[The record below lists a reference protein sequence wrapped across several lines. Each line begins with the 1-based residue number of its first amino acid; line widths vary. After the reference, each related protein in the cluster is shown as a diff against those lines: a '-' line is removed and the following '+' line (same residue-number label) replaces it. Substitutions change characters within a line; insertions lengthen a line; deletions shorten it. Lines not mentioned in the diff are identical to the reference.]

1 MQVLQLKLLVL
12 ELVEEVQL
20 IPSQPAYLG
29 LSKLFQN
36 LNSDLLHL
44 RAATE

>member
-1 MQVLQLKLLVL
+1 MQVLQLELLVL

-20 IPSQPAYLG
+20 IPSQPADLRF
-29 LSKLFQN
+29 SKLFQN